1 MGASNA
7 FKTEVEEVVSDYNK
21 LNIVNKK
28 LIEELGRYVSEV
40 IPKVQLY
47 LNLSKLSKNDAK
59 NDVSFKQAKELIT
72 VYDKLENAL
81 KNKPVLTE
89 TLQGIIDTN
98 NLISQYCNKIDQL
111 DKEVEQKN
119 QDYERREERIK
130 LLIDDKERLSNSII
144 NYKSKID
151 SKNNKILELENIISE
166 LEEDSQERKKDLT
179 IMYKK
184 VSELSNTFAKFV
196 NPEKLQSP
204 IPAIE
209 QNSKP
214 MIQNKVSIPNTML
227 TIELNKYSPGGMKK
241 FYEKA
246 APLILSKLENETSA
260 GIIIKEDFENLMN
273 LRIKGFEKSTL
284 TLYNYCTRILNY
296 WAKDSLIS
304 MRKGGRTNYYSVSE
318 TDKLR
323 PLLGDAKEYAKNFL
337 NNLKK

>member
-111 DKEVEQKN
+111 DK
-119 QDYERREERIK
+119 
-130 LLIDDKERLSNSII
+130 
-144 NYKSKID
+144 
-151 SKNNKILELENIISE
+151 
-166 LEEDSQERKKDLT
+166 
-179 IMYKK
+179 
-184 VSELSNTFAKFV
+184 
-196 NPEKLQSP
+196 
-204 IPAIE
+204 
-209 QNSKP
+209 
-214 MIQNKVSIPNTML
+214 
-227 TIELNKYSPGGMKK
+227 
-241 FYEKA
+241 
-246 APLILSKLENETSA
+246 
-260 GIIIKEDFENLMN
+260 
-273 LRIKGFEKSTL
+273 
-284 TLYNYCTRILNY
+284 
-296 WAKDSLIS
+296 
-304 MRKGGRTNYYSVSE
+304 
-318 TDKLR
+318 
-323 PLLGDAKEYAKNFL
+323 
-337 NNLKK
+337 

>member
-184 VSELSNTFAKFV
+184 VSELSGFV
-196 NPEKLQSP
+196 EIICFSQL
-204 IPAIE
+204 
-209 QNSKP
+209 
-214 MIQNKVSIPNTML
+214 SI
-227 TIELNKYSPGGMKK
+227 
-241 FYEKA
+241 F
-246 APLILSKLENETSA
+246 
-260 GIIIKEDFENLMN
+260 F
-273 LRIKGFEKSTL
+273 
-284 TLYNYCTRILNY
+284 
-296 WAKDSLIS
+296 
-304 MRKGGRTNYYSVSE
+304 SVMFR
-318 TDKLR
+318 L
-323 PLLGDAKEYAKNFL
+323 
-337 NNLKK
+337 

>member
-144 NYKSKID
+144 NYKSK
-151 SKNNKILELENIISE
+151 
-166 LEEDSQERKKDLT
+166 R
-179 IMYKK
+179 
-184 VSELSNTFAKFV
+184 
-196 NPEKLQSP
+196 
-204 IPAIE
+204 
-209 QNSKP
+209 P
-214 MIQNKVSIPNTML
+214 M
-227 TIELNKYSPGGMKK
+227 
-241 FYEKA
+241 
-246 APLILSKLENETSA
+246 
-260 GIIIKEDFENLMN
+260 
-273 LRIKGFEKSTL
+273 KS
-284 TLYNYCTRILNY
+284 
-296 WAKDSLIS
+296 
-304 MRKGGRTNYYSVSE
+304 
-318 TDKLR
+318 
-323 PLLGDAKEYAKNFL
+323 
-337 NNLKK
+337 